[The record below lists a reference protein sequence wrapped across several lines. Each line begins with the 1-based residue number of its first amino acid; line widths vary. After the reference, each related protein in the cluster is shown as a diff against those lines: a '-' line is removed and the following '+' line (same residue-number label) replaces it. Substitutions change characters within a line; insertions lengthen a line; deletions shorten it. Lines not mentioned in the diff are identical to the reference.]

1 MRVLLAA
8 RQGAI
13 VARTKAIGQL
23 KALIVNAPEALREQ
37 LRRRTTDQ
45 QTGKMLAA
53 AHPAHTLARFSDREA
68 ALAFADSVRG
78 NVENQARSGVRN
90 ISLDIVAVKA
100 TT

>member
-1 MRVLLAA
+1 MYAVVGVWEMDAA
-8 RQGAI
+8 RGEAQQSGLEGI
-13 VARTKAIGQL
+13 VAGVSQL
-23 KALIVNAPEALREQ
+23 PGLVKGYWSDCEDPARSHTFIV
-37 LRRRTTDQ
+37 
-45 QTGKMLAA
+45 
-53 AHPAHTLARFSDREA
+53 FSDREA